1 METNYDDLMWENF
14 LRELDQKELKKQLRR
29 SFYGI
34 GMKARAIAVRSLR
47 ATGIRPKG
55 DSSDWEKGIRVI
67 SYPDGI
73 KITVQPGNIGNIK
86 GTRRRLTSMHV
97 NRYGIKKPV
106 LQWIEDGTKD
116 RKSSSGWTWKHF
128 ESRIGHKKGRQYLI
142 PAHQRKV
149 KVYSVKRGAMPAKPF
164 LQPAE
169 PKMLKV
175 VEQHIEAEITRAL
188 ERAAKKCGFV

>member
-1 METNYDDLMWENF
+1 METNYDDLMWEDF

-34 GMKARAIAVRSLR
+34 GMEARAIAVRSLR

-55 DSSDWEKGIRVI
+55 NSSDWEEGIRI
-67 SYPDGI
+67 RSYPDGFI
-73 KITVQPGNIGNIK
+73 VTVRPVKIK
-86 GTRRRLTSMHV
+86 GTRRQLTGMHV

-128 ESRIGHKKGRQYLI
+128 ETRIGCKKGRQYLI
-142 PAHQRKV
+142 QAHQRKV

-169 PKMLKV
+169 SEMLKV
-175 VEQHIEAEITRAL
+175 VEQHVEAEITRAL